1 MRAPTSLFGLIV
13 LGLLI
18 TLAVFAPLIATH
30 DPYVQNLQNTL
41 QPPSAAHLFGTD
53 ELGRDIFSRLVA
65 GSRITLSIIFLVT
78 IVVGPLGL

>member
-1 MRAPTSLFGLIV
+1 MSMTDRLSSAPAPRRLPHGLIVARNILLFLMRAPTSLFGLIV

-30 DPYVQNLQNTL
+30 DPYVQDLQNTL

-53 ELGRDIFSRLVA
+53 E
-65 GSRITLSIIFLVT
+65 
-78 IVVGPLGL
+78 